1 VDGVLDF
8 HFYDYFFQRE
18 IPQEGVTN
26 SSGTQWIRNERD
38 HPKDDFPSPKK
49 QKMDQSK
56 NAGQFSG
63 AGPSN
68 RLSDS
73 KGKQVSGGCSQ
84 KDQQQPCSDEDSE
97 DEALMMGDLVV
108 PGSEQLRFGNFDP
121 VEIKT
126 VSCITVNVNPQAVIN
141 EYGSNF
147 VKYKQDP
154 LVTIEAKNALHG
166 TSKEEFFQLD
176 NMGSKSRSKVLP
188 TIVEDEEEERNG
200 QRAISMSPV
209 KGSQGAPEIDLSSQE
224 EMIQKEN
231 QDIDWDLIQK
241 EDGQNSDFI

>member
-1 VDGVLDF
+1 
-8 HFYDYFFQRE
+8 
-18 IPQEGVTN
+18 
-26 SSGTQWIRNERD
+26 
-38 HPKDDFPSPKK
+38 
-49 QKMDQSK
+49 
-56 NAGQFSG
+56 
-63 AGPSN
+63 
-68 RLSDS
+68 
-73 KGKQVSGGCSQ
+73 
-84 KDQQQPCSDEDSE
+84 
-97 DEALMMGDLVV
+97 MGDLVV

-176 NMGSKSRSKVLP
+176 NIGSKSGSKVLP

-241 EDGQNSDFI
+241 EDGQNSDLSEVNIENEREKGLDKSE